1 MNNKVSIVTPVYNSE
16 KFVSDCIQSVQDQT
30 YENWEHILVD
40 DCSSDLSASIIK
52 EFAKTDS
59 RVIYVKLKKNSGA
72 GVSRNKAIELA
83 SGSYIAFLDSD
94 DIWHKDKLGRQIEF
108 MVKNKHN
115 FSFSSY
121 DVIDEKGNVLSKSK
135 KVLNHVNYNRALFKN
150 PIGCLTVIYNCDS
163 LGKHYMPSIR
173 KRQDYAL
180 WLKLLKITDAYG
192 LNLNLAS
199 YRIVNNSISSN
210 KLDLLKYEWKIYREE
225 EKLSFIKSSFYL
237 FTAVVLKLKSYFC

>member
-1 MNNKVSIVTPVYNSE
+1 MNNKVSIITPVYNSE
-16 KFVSDCIQSVQDQT
+16 RFIADCIKSVQSQT
-30 YENWEHILVD
+30 YSDWEHILVD
-40 DCSSDLSASIIK
+40 DCSSDISASIIQ
-52 EFAKTDS
+52 EFAKYDT
-59 RVIYVKLKKNSGA
+59 RIKYFKLKKNSGA

-83 SGSYIAFLDSD
+83 RGSYIAFLDSD
-94 DIWHKDKLGRQIEF
+94 DIWHKDKLSKQVEF
-108 MVKNKHN
+108 MVKNKYN

-121 DVIDEKGNVLSKSK
+121 AVIDEEGIVLSKSK
-135 KVLNHVNYNRALFKN
+135 KVLNHVNYKKALFKN

-192 LNLNLAS
+192 LNENLAS
-199 YRIVNNSISSN
+199 YRIVSNSISSN
-210 KLDLLKYEWKIYREE
+210 KFDLLKYEWKIYREE
-225 EKLSFIKSSFYL
+225 EKLSFVKSSFYL